1 MRQCK
6 NTLFIVPYIESK
18 TLECPICHNQSNAS
32 KQNVVIYSGVRRP
45 SLKFAAK
52 VRKCNA
58 CKLYYINRVSLFMLK
73 EKMKQINRMIIQRK
87 SDQEDY
93 NPIIVIIKDQTLQ
106 TLQNLMR
113 KQNPSSDE
121 FEAFLKS
128 YLSESEN
135 ASLSTEEIP
144 NKGTPN
150 YTKEE
155 KKIAKGGL
163 KTKFVY
169 TETVTNWQ

>member
-1 MRQCK
+1 
-6 NTLFIVPYIESK
+6 
-18 TLECPICHNQSNAS
+18 
-32 KQNVVIYSGVRRP
+32 
-45 SLKFAAK
+45 
-52 VRKCNA
+52 
-58 CKLYYINRVSLFMLK
+58 MLK